1 LDSRS
6 RILSTATRLFAQQG
20 FAGVSLQNIAERV
33 GITKPSLL
41 YHFPSK
47 DRLRE
52 EVLGEAFEHWA
63 TRLPGLLRAV
73 TSGAD
78 QFEALMDEL
87 TTFFRDDPD
96 RTHLI
101 VRELLDRPEE
111 TRIRLADS
119 LAPLVRLVAD
129 TMRKGQAVGILNRE
143 VDPEAFVLNMICLTV
158 SMRVA
163 APVIEPIIAS
173 AEESPLARL
182 ERELRRMAFTSIFR
196 DPTRAP
202 LREVPDQSR
211 SQKER

>member
-1 LDSRS
+1 MDSRS
-6 RILSTATRLFAQQG
+6 RILRTATRLFAQQG
-20 FAGVSLQNIAERV
+20 FSGVSLQNIAERV

-52 EVLGEAFEHWA
+52 EVLGDAFEHWA

-73 TSGAD
+73 TSGTG

-111 TRIRLADS
+111 TRLRLAVS

-129 TMRKGQAVGILNRE
+129 TMRKGQAVGILRPD

-163 APVIEPIIAS
+163 APVIEPIITS
-173 AEESPLARL
+173 DDESPLARL
-182 ERELRRMAFTSIFR
+182 ERELRRMAFTSIFT

-202 LREVPDQSR
+202 AGRVPAALAS
-211 SQKER
+211 SNER